1 MIAFVIF
8 IGLLVV
14 AALFVIGFVVA
25 FIVASVKYRKGTLT
39 KDELEANDKK
49 VRNYFRQKKEAWKK
63 QPLWIDEH

>member
-1 MIAFVIF
+1 MIAFVFF

-25 FIVASVKYRKGTLT
+25 FIVASVKYRKGNLT

-49 VRNYFRQKKEAWKK
+49 S
-63 QPLWIDEH
+63 